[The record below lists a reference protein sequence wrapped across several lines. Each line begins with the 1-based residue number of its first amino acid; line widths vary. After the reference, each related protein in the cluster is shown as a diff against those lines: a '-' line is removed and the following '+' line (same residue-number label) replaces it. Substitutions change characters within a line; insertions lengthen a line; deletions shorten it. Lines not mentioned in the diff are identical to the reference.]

1 MQFKKI
7 LIANRG
13 EIALRIVRACRELGI
28 KTVAVYSEA
37 DRDSLHLRYADE
49 AYSIGSSQP
58 SESYLNIK
66 KILEIAKKTS
76 TDAIHPGYG
85 FLAQN
90 PALAEACENNQI
102 EFIGPSSATL
112 RMMGSKTVARMTVAK
127 ANVPL
132 IPGTAEP
139 VVDEKEIARVAEDL
153 GFPVLIKAVYGGGGR
168 GMRVVR
174 DKTEIPQAVE
184 SARIEAK
191 TSFGNARLYVEKMLE
206 KPRHVEFQVL
216 ADKNG
221 VIIHLGER
229 ECSIQRRYQKLIE
242 ETPSPM
248 MTEKLRKI
256 MGETAVK
263 AAKAAEYVNAGT
275 VEFLVDENGTFYF
288 LEMNTRLQVE
298 HLITEMV
305 TGIDIVKEQIR
316 IAAGEPLSFKQDD
329 VKLYGHAINCRIN
342 AEDPYNNFEPCPGTI
357 TKYHPPSG
365 LGVRVD
371 SALYEGYTIPVYY
384 DSLIAKLAVWGR
396 TRSETIARMR
406 NALSEYVIE
415 GIETTIPF
423 HKKILEDEQYQLGNI
438 HTNFVQ
444 ERISN
449 ITLAR
454 EHEYED
460 IAVLSAAIATYLQ
473 NQKAVRIVTPVRKT
487 ATASYWKTRG
497 FWSVDMQCS

>member
-1 MQFKKI
+1 MLFEKV
-7 LIANRG
+7 LVANRG
-13 EIALRIVRACRELGI
+13 EIALRIVRACRELDI
-28 KTVAVYSEA
+28 RTVAIYSEA
-37 DRDSLHLRYADE
+37 ERDSLHLRYADE
-49 AYSIGSSQP
+49 AYCIGSPQP

-66 KILEIAKKTS
+66 EILEIAKKTS
-76 TDAIHPGYG
+76 ADAIHPGYG

-90 PALAEACENNQI
+90 PAFAEACENNKI
-102 EFIGPSSATL
+102 VFIGPSSATL
-112 RMMGSKTVARMTVAK
+112 RKMGNKIAARTTAAK

-132 IPGTAEP
+132 IPGTTEP
-139 VVDEKEIARVAEDL
+139 IADEKEIARVAENL
-153 GFPVLIKAVYGGGGR
+153 GFPVLIKAVFGGGGR
-168 GMRVVR
+168 GMRVVHDR
-174 DKTEIPQAVE
+174 TEIPQAVE
-184 SARIEAK
+184 SARMEAK
-191 TSFGNARLYVEKMLE
+191 TSFGNSRLYVEKMLE
-206 KPRHVEFQVL
+206 KPRHIEFQVL
-216 ADKNG
+216 ADKKG
-221 VIIHLGER
+221 TILHLGER

-248 MTEKLRKI
+248 MTEELRKI
-256 MGETAVK
+256 IGETAVK

-275 VEFLVDENGTFYF
+275 VEFLVDEHGEFYF

-316 IAAGEPLSFKQDD
+316 IAAGEPLSFKQED

-342 AEDPYNNFEPCPGTI
+342 AEDPYNDFEPCPGTV
-357 TKYHPPSG
+357 TKYHPPGG

-396 TRSETIARMR
+396 TREEAIARMR
-406 NALSEYVIE
+406 NALSEYIIE

-423 HKKILEDEQYQLGNI
+423 HKKILGDEQYQSGNI

-444 ERISN
+444 ERINN
-449 ITLAR
+449 IALAR

-473 NQKAVRIVTPVRKT
+473 NQKVTRAVMLVRK
-487 ATASYWKTRG
+487 AAVASYWKTRG
-497 FWSVDMQCS
+497 FWSVDTQCS